1 MERPAHLPLASWHLR
16 EGEVCGQLWDFS
28 VTVPRPPSPGHWLL
42 RLLGKRPVG
51 GAALPQ
57 REGPSGLTD
66 LPSLRAAS
74 SAPETA
80 EGFASGQRSWAPSS
94 PASEGGEW
102 NGTKRSP
109 EFLRGGFKKWRGKA
123 GENLCPRH
131 CHFKRQTRK
140 IFFSPEKLVCFLL
153 SEKES
158 LAPRASPL
166 GQASLEAMF

>member
-51 GAALPQ
+51 GTALPQ

-66 LPSLRAAS
+66 LASLGAAS

-80 EGFASGQRSWAPSS
+80 EGFALGQRSWAPSS

-102 NGTKRSP
+102 NGMKRSP

-131 CHFKRQTRK
+131 CHLKRRTRK
-140 IFFSPEKLVCFLL
+140 IFFLL
-153 SEKES
+153 KSWC
-158 LAPRASPL
+158 
-166 GQASLEAMF
+166 ASLYQKKRAWHQEHHL